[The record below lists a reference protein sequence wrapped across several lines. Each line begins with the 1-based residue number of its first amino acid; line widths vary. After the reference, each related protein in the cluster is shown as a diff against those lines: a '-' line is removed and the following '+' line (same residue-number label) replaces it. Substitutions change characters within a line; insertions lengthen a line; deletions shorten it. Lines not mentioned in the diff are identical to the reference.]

1 MHPAVRMSNRKV
13 VVIGAGVGGLVAA
26 LELSARGLDVTVVE
40 RAATPGGKLRQLDVG
55 GALIDSGPTVM
66 TMRWVFDEL
75 FAQLDT
81 RVEDHFNL
89 QRASRIARHAWNAD
103 EHLDLFDDLQAS
115 ADAIGLFAGAEE
127 ARRFLAFSE
136 EARAIYQAC
145 DAPFIRSG
153 QAGVLGLMQR
163 TGLAGLSDLWRIRPY
178 STVWRALGD
187 HFRDPRLRQLFGRY
201 AGYCGAS
208 PFLAPATLMLVAH
221 VEREG
226 VWLVEGGMYSIVKA
240 LTDMAAARGADFRLA
255 TEVRTILVQ
264 GGRAAGVELDTGE
277 RLSADAVVMNGDISA
292 VGMGLLGA
300 RAKAAVPP
308 VRPAERSMSA
318 VTWSLLAKSEGFPLV
333 RHNVF
338 FSGDYAAEFDDI
350 FKRRCVPSARTV
362 YVCAQDRDDQPRSA
376 PGDAERLLLIVNA
389 PANGDQHALTE
400 AEIEACA
407 KRTFGHLEACGLKLE
422 WAAGHSQLTTPAE
435 FERLFPGTGG
445 ALYGRASHGWRSA
458 FQRPGARSKLPGL
471 YLAGGSTHPGPGV
484 PMAALSGR
492 QAAAS
497 LLEDRA
503 STSR

>member
-1 MHPAVRMSNRKV
+1 MSKQKV

-26 LELSARGLDVTVVE
+26 LELSAKGFDVTVVE
-40 RAATPGGKLRQLDVG
+40 RAAAPGGKLRQLDVG

-75 FAQLDT
+75 FDALGT
-81 RVEDHFNL
+81 RVEDHFTL
-89 QRASRIARHAWNAD
+89 QRARRIARHAWEAD
-103 EHLDLFDDLQAS
+103 EHLDLFDDLQES
-115 ADAIGLFAGAEE
+115 AEAVGRFAGADE

-136 EARAIYQAC
+136 EARVIYQAC
-145 DAPFIRSG
+145 DVPFIRSG

-163 TGLAGLSDLWRIRPY
+163 TGLAGLADLWRIRPY

-226 VWLVEGGMYSIVKA
+226 VWLVQGGMYSIIKA
-240 LTDMAAARGADFRLA
+240 LTGMAAARGADFRLA

-264 GGRAAGVELDTGE
+264 GGRAAGVELATGE
-277 RLSADAVVMNGDISA
+277 RLSADAVVMNGDVSA

-300 RAKAAVPP
+300 DARSAVPP
-308 VRPAERSMSA
+308 VRLAQRSMSA
-318 VTWSLLAKSEGFPLV
+318 VTWSLLAKTTGFPLI

-350 FKRRCVPSARTV
+350 FKRRCVPAAPTV
-362 YVCAQDRDDQPRSA
+362 YVCAQDRDDQDESA
-376 PGDAERLLLIVNA
+376 PSAAERLLLIVNA

-400 AEIEACA
+400 TEIEACA
-407 KRTFGHLEACGLKLE
+407 KRTFGHLEDCGLKVA
-422 WAAGHSQLTTPAE
+422 WADGHSRLTTPTE
-435 FERLFPGTGG
+435 FDRLFPGTGG

-497 LLEDRA
+497 LLEDHA
-503 STSR
+503 SIRR